1 MSAVTV
7 VDDYFAAL
15 ARRDVETMAS
25 LWAADGDEH
34 IAGQVDA
41 IGPNGVRELAAL
53 EPSAAWPGHAD
64 ALKGDV
70 HGQLERAA
78 AESWRARS

>member
-15 ARRDVETMAS
+15 D
-25 LWAADGDEH
+25 
-34 IAGQVDA
+34 
-41 IGPNGVRELAAL
+41 
-53 EPSAAWPGHAD
+53 PSAAWRGHAD

-78 AESWRARS
+78 AA